1 MQPLHNRF
9 YTLPAFLGL
18 MLVLVSGSAMAQ
30 YKVRYL
36 DADVAGK
43 GTHLEPLL
51 GDPWGLAYGPG
62 GPFWIS
68 DESTGWSTLYNGAGI
83 QQSLE
88 VVVPTASGTGFGT
101 PTGIVY
107 NGSQEFAIDSWVSG
121 TDCPRRKYSV
131 APMPTTAT

>member
-36 DADVAGK
+36 DADVVGR
-43 GTHLEPLL
+43 GTYFEPLL
-51 GDPWGLAYGPG
+51 GNAWGLAYAPG
-62 GPFWIS
+62 GTIWVS
-68 DESTGWSTLYNGAGI
+68 DESTGWSTLYNAAGI

-101 PTGIVY
+101 PTGIVF
-107 NGSQEFAIDSWVSG
+107 NGSQEFA
-121 TDCPRRKYSV
+121 
-131 APMPTTAT
+131 